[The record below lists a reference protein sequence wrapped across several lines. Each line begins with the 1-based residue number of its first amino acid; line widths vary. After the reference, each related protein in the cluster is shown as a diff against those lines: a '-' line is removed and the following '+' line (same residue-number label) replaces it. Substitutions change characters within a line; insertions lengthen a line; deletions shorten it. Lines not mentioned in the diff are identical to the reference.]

1 MNASQ
6 AAQAVAAVTRE
17 DAMKGRAWPF
27 EEARKILARL
37 GGKPPEKGYVLF
49 ETGYGPSGLPHLGTF
64 GEVARTTMVRK
75 AFELLS
81 DSPTRLFAF
90 SDDMDG
96 LRKVPDNVPNADMLA
111 GHIGRPLTGVPDP
124 FGKFDSFGAHNNAM
138 LRDFLD
144 RFGFEYEFKSST
156 EMYRSGAFDAT
167 LLAVLKH
174 YRAIMDIMLPSL
186 REERRQTYSPFMPV
200 CPKTGRVL
208 QVPTVETKPDAGT
221 IVWRD
226 ETGAL
231 VETPVTGGA
240 CKLQW
245 KIDWAMRWTA
255 LGVDYEM
262 SGKDLIDSVKYSSKV
277 ARAIGGRPPEGF
289 TYELFLDANGEK
301 ISKSRGNGL
310 TIEEWLTYG
319 PPESLSLF
327 MYQQPKAAKRLHFDV
342 IPRQV
347 DDYLSF
353 VERYPAQPVQQRLDN
368 PVFHIHGGNPPA
380 PEADG
385 LPFNI
390 LLNLAGV
397 ANSRDKAVLWGFI
410 SRYAPNASPAKNP
423 LLDRMVGH
431 AIAYFRD
438 YVEPTR
444 KYRAPTDMER
454 AALAD
459 LDACLASLPADA
471 SAEAIQN
478 EVYAV
483 GKRHAFPE
491 LKAWFQA
498 MYETMFGASQ
508 GPRMGSF
515 VALYGIAPTRALI
528 ARVLAGEMAKPAA

>member
-1 MNASQ
+1 MTDP
-6 AAQAVAAVTRE
+6 AAALSSAPPTRA

-27 EEARKILARL
+27 EEARRLVART
-37 GGKPPEKGYVLF
+37 GEKVPAKGYVLF

-64 GEVARTTMVRK
+64 GEVVRTTMVRK
-75 AFELLS
+75 AFEMLS
-81 DSPTRLFAF
+81 DVPTKLFAF

-96 LRKVPDNVPNADMLA
+96 LRKVPDNVPNGEMLA
-111 GHIGRPLTGVPDP
+111 KNIGMPLTAVPDP

-138 LRDFLD
+138 LREFLD
-144 RFGFEYEFKSST
+144 RFGFEYEFVSST
-156 EMYRSGAFDAT
+156 QMYKSGKFDAT
-167 LLAVLKH
+167 LLKVLRS

-208 QVPTVETKPDAGT
+208 QVPTVETKPEAGT
-221 IVWRD
+221 IVYRD
-226 ETGAL
+226 EAGNL

-255 LGVDYEM
+255 LEVDYEM

-277 ARAIGGRPPEGF
+277 ARAIGGKPPEGF

-310 TIEEWLTYG
+310 TIEEWLRYG
-319 PPESLSLF
+319 PAESLSLF

-342 IPRQV
+342 IPRNV

-353 VERYPAQPVQQRLDN
+353 VERFPTQTVQQRLDN
-368 PVFHIHGGNPPA
+368 PAFHIHGGKPPA
-380 PEADG
+380 PEANG
-385 LPFNI
+385 LPFSM
-390 LLNLAGV
+390 LLNLVGV
-397 ANSRDKAVLWGFI
+397 ANSSEPDVLWGFI
-410 SRYAPNASPAKNP
+410 TRYAPKASPAANP
-423 LLDRMVGH
+423 MLDRLVRH

-438 YVEPTR
+438 YVGPTR
-444 KYRAPTDMER
+444 VFRKPTDMEH
-454 AALAD
+454 AAIAD
-459 LDACLASLPADA
+459 LDACLAKLSADA
-471 SAEAIQN
+471 SAEDIQN

-515 VALYGIAPTRALI
+515 IALYGIDATRALI
-528 ARVLAGEMAKPAA
+528 ARVLSGELSKAKA

>member
-1 MNASQ
+1 
-6 AAQAVAAVTRE
+6 
-17 DAMKGRAWPF
+17 MKGRAWPF
-27 EEARKILARL
+27 EEARKLLARI
-37 GGKPPEKGYVLF
+37 GDKTPAKGYVLF
-49 ETGYGPSGLPHLGTF
+49 ETGYGPSGLPHIGTF

-81 DSPTRLFAF
+81 DVPTKLFAF

-96 LRKVPDNVPNADMLA
+96 LRKVPDNIPNGEMLA
-111 GHIGRPLTGVPDP
+111 RNIGMPLTAVPDP

-156 EMYRSGAFDAT
+156 QMYKSGAFDAT
-167 LLAVLKH
+167 LLAVLKNYH
-174 YRAIMDIMLPSL
+174 AIQAIMLPTL

-200 CPKTGRVL
+200 CTKTGRVL

-221 IVWRD
+221 IVYRD
-226 ETGAL
+226 EDGTL
-231 VETPVTGGA
+231 VETPVTGGR

-255 LGVDYEM
+255 LSVDYEM
-262 SGKDLIDSVKYSSKV
+262 SGKDLIDSVKHSSKV
-277 ARAIGGRPPEGF
+277 TRAIGGKPPEGF
-289 TYELFLDANGEK
+289 TYELFLDENGEK

-310 TIEEWLTYG
+310 TIEQWLTYG

-342 IPRQV
+342 IPRHV

-353 VERYPAQPVQQRLDN
+353 VERYPAQNVQQRLDN

-380 PEADG
+380 PEANG
-385 LPFNI
+385 LPFSM
-390 LLNLAGV
+390 LLNLVGV
-397 ANSRDKAVLWGFI
+397 ANSLEKDVLWGFI
-410 SRYAPNASPAKNP
+410 TRYAPKASPAANP
-423 LLDRMVGH
+423 MLDRLVGH

-438 YVEPTR
+438 YVEPSR
-444 KYRAPTDMER
+444 RFRVPTGIEA
-454 AALAD
+454 AALRD
-459 LDACLASLPADA
+459 LDDCLSKLPADA
-471 SAEAIQN
+471 SAEDIQN

-515 VALYGIAPTRALI
+515 IALYGIAPTRALI
-528 ARVLAGEMAKPAA
+528 ARVLGGGMAKA

>member
-1 MNASQ
+1 MTDQSASLSI
-6 AAQAVAAVTRE
+6 APPSRA

-27 EEARKILARL
+27 EEARKILARV
-37 GGKPPEKGYVLF
+37 GDKVPAKGYVLF

-81 DSPTRLFAF
+81 DVPTKLFAF

-96 LRKVPDNVPNADMLA
+96 LRKVPDNVPNGEMLA
-111 GHIGRPLTGVPDP
+111 KHIGRPLTSVPDP

-156 EMYRSGAFDAT
+156 AMYRSGAFDQT
-167 LLAVLKH
+167 LLAVLKN
-174 YRAIMDIMLPSL
+174 YAAIQAIMLPTL

-200 CPKTGRVL
+200 DPKTGRVL
-208 QVPTVETKPDAGT
+208 QVPTVETKPEAGT
-221 IVWRD
+221 IVYRAED
-226 ETGAL
+226 GSL

-255 LGVDYEM
+255 LSVDYEM
-262 SGKDLIDSVKYSSKV
+262 SGKDLIDSVKHSSKV

-289 TYELFLDANGEK
+289 TYELFLDENGEK

-310 TIEEWLTYG
+310 TIEQWLTYG

-342 IPRQV
+342 IPRHV

-353 VERYPAQPVQQRLDN
+353 VERYPTQNTQQRLDN
-368 PVFHIHGGNPPA
+368 PVFHIHGGKPPA
-380 PEADG
+380 PEANG

-397 ANSRDKAVLWGFI
+397 ANSTDPDVLWGFI
-410 SRYAPNASPAKNP
+410 KRYAPNASEATNP
-423 LLDRMVGH
+423 MLDKLVRH

-438 YVEPTR
+438 YVLPTR
-444 KYRAPTDMER
+444 NRRTPTDIEA
-454 AALAD
+454 AALLDLSGELSKIAD
-459 LDACLASLPADA
+459 GT
-471 SAEAIQN
+471 SAEEIQN
-478 EVYAV
+478 VVYAV
-483 GKRHAFPE
+483 GKRHPFPD
-491 LKAWFQA
+491 LKAWFQSI
-498 MYETMFGASQ
+498 YETFFGTNQ

-515 VALYGIAPTRALI
+515 IALYGIAESAKMLELTAK
-528 ARVLAGEMAKPAA
+528 GEFANR

>member
-1 MNASQ
+1 MTDSPTPLSSAPP
-6 AAQAVAAVTRE
+6 TRA

-27 EEARKILARL
+27 EEARRLVART
-37 GGKPPEKGYVLF
+37 GEKVPAKGYVLF

-64 GEVARTTMVRK
+64 GEVARTTMVRN
-75 AFELLS
+75 AFAMLS
-81 DSPTRLFAF
+81 DVPTKLFAF

-96 LRKVPDNVPNADMLA
+96 LRKVPDNIPNGDKLA
-111 GHIGRPLTGVPDP
+111 AHIGMPLTSVPDP

-156 EMYRSGAFDAT
+156 QMYRSGAFDAT
-167 LLAVLKH
+167 LLKVLRS

-186 REERRQTYSPFMPV
+186 REERRQTYSPFMPL

-208 QVPTVETKPDAGT
+208 QVPTVEAKPDAGT

-226 ETGAL
+226 ESGNL

-255 LGVDYEM
+255 LEVDYEM

-277 ARAIGGRPPEGF
+277 ARAIGGKPPEGF
-289 TYELFLDANGEK
+289 TYELFLDEKGEK

-319 PPESLSLF
+319 PAESLSLF

-342 IPRQV
+342 IPRNV

-353 VERYPAQPVQQRLDN
+353 VERYPTQNMQQRLDN
-368 PVFHIHGGNPPA
+368 PAFHIHGGKVPA
-380 PEADG
+380 PEANG
-385 LPFNI
+385 LPFSM

-397 ANSRDKAVLWGFI
+397 ANSLEPEVLWGFI
-410 SRYAPNASPAKNP
+410 SRYAPKASPAANP
-423 LLDRMVGH
+423 MLDRLVRH

-444 KYRAPTDMER
+444 AFRKPSDMEH
-454 AALAD
+454 AAIAD
-459 LDACLASLPADA
+459 LDACLAKLAADA
-471 SAEAIQN
+471 SAEDIQN

-483 GKRHAFPE
+483 GKRHPFPE

-515 VALYGIAPTRALI
+515 IALYGIDATRALI
-528 ARVLAGEMAKPAA
+528 ARVLSGEMSKAV

>member
-1 MNASQ
+1 MTDHAASLS
-6 AAQAVAAVTRE
+6 VAPPSRA

-27 EEARKILARL
+27 EEARRLLARI
-37 GGKPPEKGYVLF
+37 GDKVPAKGYVLF
-49 ETGYGPSGLPHLGTF
+49 ETGYGPSGLPHIGTF

-75 AFELLS
+75 AFEMLS
-81 DSPTRLFAF
+81 DVPTKLFAF

-96 LRKVPDNVPNADMLA
+96 LRKVPDNIPNAEMLA
-111 GHIGRPLTGVPDP
+111 RHIGMPLTAVPDP

-144 RFGFEYEFKSST
+144 RFGFGYEFVSST
-156 EMYRSGAFDAT
+156 QMYRSGAFDAT
-167 LLAVLKH
+167 LLKVL
-174 YRAIMDIMLPSL
+174 RAYAAIQEIMLPTL

-208 QVPTVETKPDAGT
+208 QVPTVETKPEAGT
-221 IVWRD
+221 IVYRD
-226 ETGAL
+226 SDGSL
-231 VETPVTGGA
+231 VETPVTGGH

-255 LGVDYEM
+255 LSVDYEM
-262 SGKDLIDSVKYSSKV
+262 SGKDLIDSVKHSSKV

-289 TYELFLDANGEK
+289 TYELFLDENGEK

-310 TIEEWLTYG
+310 TIEQWLTYG

-342 IPRQV
+342 IPRHV

-353 VERYPAQPVQQRLDN
+353 VERYPSQNVQQRLDN
-368 PVFHIHGGNPPA
+368 PVFHIHGGRPPA
-380 PEADG
+380 PEANG

-397 ANSRDKAVLWGFI
+397 ANSTDPEVLWGFI
-410 SRYAPNASPAKNP
+410 TRYAPKATPQANP
-423 LLDRMVGH
+423 MLDRLVRH

-444 KYRAPTDMER
+444 NFRKPTDMEA
-454 AALAD
+454 AALRD
-459 LDACLASLPADA
+459 LDACLAKLAAEA
-471 SAEAIQN
+471 SAEDIQN

-483 GKRHAFPE
+483 GKRHPFPE

-515 VALYGIAPTRALI
+515 IALYGIAPTRALI
-528 ARVLAGEMAKPAA
+528 ARVLEGGMAAAR